1 MKKTETPA
9 ANSDHS
15 AEHSVDHSVDHRTDH
30 DGKAG
35 SRDGGAHSE
44 VLFNT
49 GALQHAILDNATFA
63 LIATDEK
70 GIIQLF
76 NAGAEQLLGY
86 AAADVVNKLSPHDLH
101 DPEEVIARAA
111 ALSEEFATAIKPG
124 FGAMT
129 FKASLGIEDTYELTY
144 IRKDGSRF
152 PAVVSITALKDIT
165 GIEDKPGI
173 KDKPGTIIGYLLI
186 GTNNSVRKQAEL
198 ALASAGAVVKRASL
212 GKSDFLVQLSHE
224 LRTPLNVI
232 LGFAELMATGVPP
245 LAPTQEQNI
254 AEILVAGRYLLELS
268 NKILD
273 LALIEAGRV
282 TISVEPVSLADV
294 LRECRVM
301 VAPQATARRVHM
313 AFPQFDTPCFVCADR
328 TRLKQVLDNLLLNAI
343 RHNNAGGAVDIE
355 CTLDAKTPGTIRVS
369 VKDTGTG
376 LAPER
381 LQQLFQPVNGHGQE
395 ARTEAGVGLGLVIA
409 KQLIEMMGGNI
420 GANSVVGNG
429 STFWIEL
436 ETTTAIKLAMPIE
449 EPATIVPP
457 LAANG
462 TPLRT
467 LLYVEDNPANLE
479 LVKQLIARR
488 PDLRLLSAPD
498 GVSGIESA
506 RVNQPEV
513 ILMDINL
520 PGING
525 VEAMKILSTLPS
537 TAHIP
542 VVALSANV
550 MPADI
555 SKGLKSGFYLYLTK
569 PIKFDLFMEALDK
582 ALEHSQT
589 NTQLDSVAGTTPH

>member
-9 ANSDHS
+9 AQSDHS
-15 AEHSVDHSVDHRTDH
+15 TDHSADHGADQG
-30 DGKAG
+30 GKAG

-44 VLFNT
+44 VLLNT
-49 GALQHAILDNATFA
+49 GALQHAILNNATFA

-76 NAGAEQLLGY
+76 NAGAEHLLGY

-111 ALSEEFATAIKPG
+111 TLSEEFATAIKPG

-152 PAVVSITALKDIT
+152 PAVVSITALM
-165 GIEDKPGI
+165 
-173 KDKPGTIIGYLLI
+173 DKPGTIIGYLLI
-186 GTNNSVRKQAEL
+186 GTNNSARKQAEL
-198 ALASAGAVVKRASL
+198 ALASAGAVVKSASL

-232 LGFAELMATGVPP
+232 LGFAELMETGVPP

-273 LALIEAGRV
+273 LALIEAGHV

-313 AFPQFDTPCFVCADR
+313 TFPQFDTPCFVCADR

-343 RHNNAGGAVDIE
+343 RHNDAGGDVNIE

-381 LQQLFQPVNGHGQE
+381 LQQLFQPVIGHGQE
-395 ARTEAGVGLGLVIA
+395 AGTEAGVGLGLVIA

-420 GANSVVGNG
+420 GANSIVGNG
-429 STFWIEL
+429 STYWIEL
-436 ETTTAIKLAMPIE
+436 ETTTAVNLAMPTDG
-449 EPATIVPP
+449 PATIVPP

-520 PGING
+520 PGMNG

-542 VVALSANV
+542 VIALSANV

-555 SKGLKSGFYLYLTK
+555 SRGLKSGFYLYLTK

-582 ALEHSQT
+582 ALEHSRT

>member
-1 MKKTETPA
+1 MIKTQP
-9 ANSDHS
+9 S
-15 AEHSVDHSVDHRTDH
+15 ADDERH
-30 DGKAG
+30 GGAAG
-35 SRDGGAHSE
+35 SSHASTELETLLKTD
-44 VLFNT
+44 
-49 GALQHAILDNATFA
+49 ALQHAILNSANFA

-76 NAGAEQLLGY
+76 NVGAEHMLGY
-86 AAADVVNKLSPHDLH
+86 AAVDVVNKLSPSDIH

-111 ALSEEFATAIKPG
+111 TLSEEFATAIKPG

-129 FKASLGIEDTYELTY
+129 FKASLGIEDAYELTY

-152 PAVVSITALKDIT
+152 PAIVSITALKDKT
-165 GIEDKPGI
+165 GI
-173 KDKPGTIIGYLLI
+173 KDKTGNIIGYLLI
-186 GTNNSVRKQAEL
+186 GTNNSMRKQAER
-198 ALASAGAVVKRASL
+198 ALANDGAALEKASL

-232 LGFAELMATGVPP
+232 LGFAELVKTGVPP
-245 LAPTQEQNI
+245 LAPSQEKNI

-313 AFPQFDTPCFVCADR
+313 TFPQFDTPCFVCADR
-328 TRLKQVLDNLLLNAI
+328 TRLKQILDNLLLNAI
-343 RHNNAGGAVDIE
+343 RHNDAGGAVNVE

-369 VKDTGTG
+369 VRDTGKG

-381 LQQLFQPVNGHGQE
+381 LQQLFQSINDQGQE
-395 ARTEAGVGLGLVIA
+395 AGTEAGVGIGLVIA
-409 KQLIEMMGGNI
+409 RQLIEMMGGNI

-436 ETTTAIKLAMPIE
+436 ETTSAINLALPME
-449 EPATIVPP
+449 NPAIVPP

-467 LLYVEDNPANLE
+467 LLYIEDNPANLE

-498 GVSGIESA
+498 GASGIESA
-506 RVNQPEV
+506 RVNQPDI

-520 PGING
+520 PGMNG

-537 TAHIP
+537 TVHIP
-542 VVALSANV
+542 VIALSANV

-555 SKGLKSGFYLYLTK
+555 SKGLAAGFYMYLTK

-582 ALEHSQT
+582 ALEYSRT
-589 NTQLDSVAGTTPH
+589 TAGGGTLADKTPH

>member
-1 MKKTETPA
+1 MTQSVSPVP
-9 ANSDHS
+9 NSDL
-15 AEHSVDHSVDHRTDH
+15 
-30 DGKAG
+30 DGNAG
-35 SRDGGAHSE
+35 TSGAGRHPE
-44 VLFNT
+44 ALLKT
-49 GALQHAILDNATFA
+49 GALQHAIFENANFA

-76 NAGAEQLLGY
+76 NTGAEHLLGY
-86 AAADVVNKLSPHDLH
+86 AAADVVNTLSPSDLH
-101 DPEEVIARAA
+101 DPEEIIARAA
-111 ALSEEFATAIKPG
+111 VLSEEFATAIKPG

-129 FKASLGIEDTYELTY
+129 FKASLGIEDTCELTF
-144 IRKDGSRF
+144 IHKDGSRF
-152 PAVVSITALKDIT
+152 PAIVSITALKD
-165 GIEDKPGI
+165 KL
-173 KDKPGTIIGYLLI
+173 GTIIGYLLV
-186 GTNNSVRKQAEL
+186 GSNNSARKEAEL
-198 ALASAGAVVKRASL
+198 ALGSAGAALAKASL

-232 LGFAELMATGVPP
+232 LGFAELMKSGVPP
-245 LAPTQEQNI
+245 LAPSQEKNI
-254 AEILVAGRYLLELS
+254 EQILVAGRYLLELS

-294 LRECRVM
+294 LRECQVM

-313 AFPQFDTPCFVCADR
+313 VYPQFDVPCFVSADR

-343 RHNNAGGAVDIE
+343 RHNDAGSVVNIE
-355 CTLDAKTPGTIRVS
+355 CTLDAKTPGTIRIS
-369 VKDTGTG
+369 VRDTGKG

-381 LQQLFQPVNGHGQE
+381 LQQLFQPDKVKDPD
-395 ARTEAGVGLGLVIA
+395 ASTEASIDIGLVIA
-409 KQLIEMMGGNI
+409 RQLIEMMGGRI

-436 ETTTAIKLAMPIE
+436 ETTTAINLAMPIDN
-449 EPATIVPP
+449 PPTLAPP
-457 LAANG
+457 LQTNG
-462 TPLRT
+462 EPSRT

-498 GVSGIESA
+498 AVAGIESA

-520 PGING
+520 PGMNG

-542 VVALSANV
+542 VIALSANA

-555 SKGLKSGFYLYLTK
+555 AKCLRAGFYLYLTK
-569 PIKFDLFMEALDK
+569 PIKFDLFMDALDK
-582 ALEHSQT
+582 ALEHSRMPPR
-589 NTQLDSVAGTTPH
+589 A

>member
-1 MKKTETPA
+1 MIKTQPSADDERNGGA
-9 ANSDHS
+9 AGSSHAS
-15 AEHSVDHSVDHRTDH
+15 AELETLLKTD
-30 DGKAG
+30 
-35 SRDGGAHSE
+35 
-44 VLFNT
+44 
-49 GALQHAILDNATFA
+49 ALQHAILNSANFA

-76 NAGAEQLLGY
+76 NVGAEHMLGY
-86 AAADVVNKLSPHDLH
+86 AAVDVVNKLSPSDIH

-111 ALSEEFATAIKPG
+111 TLSKEFATAIKPG

-129 FKASLGIEDTYELTY
+129 FKASLGIEDAYELTY

-152 PAVVSITALKDIT
+152 PAIVSITALKDKT
-165 GIEDKPGI
+165 GI
-173 KDKPGTIIGYLLI
+173 KDKAGAIIGYLLI
-186 GTNNSVRKQAEL
+186 GTNNSVRKQAER
-198 ALASAGAVVKRASL
+198 ALANDGAALEKASL

-232 LGFAELMATGVPP
+232 LGFAELVKTGVPP
-245 LAPTQEQNI
+245 LAPSQEQNI

-313 AFPQFDTPCFVCADR
+313 TFPQFDTPCFVCADR
-328 TRLKQVLDNLLLNAI
+328 TRLKQILDNLLLNAI
-343 RHNNAGGAVDIE
+343 RHNDAGGAVNVE

-369 VKDTGTG
+369 VRDTGKG

-381 LQQLFQPVNGHGQE
+381 LQQLFQSINDQGQE
-395 ARTEAGVGLGLVIA
+395 AGTEAGVGIGLVIA
-409 KQLIEMMGGNI
+409 RQLIEMMGGNI

-436 ETTTAIKLAMPIE
+436 ETTSAINLALPME
-449 EPATIVPP
+449 NPAIVPP

-467 LLYVEDNPANLE
+467 LLYIEDNPANLE

-498 GVSGIESA
+498 GASGIESA
-506 RVNQPEV
+506 RVNQPDI

-520 PGING
+520 PGMNG

-537 TAHIP
+537 TVHIP
-542 VVALSANV
+542 VIALSANV

-555 SKGLKSGFYLYLTK
+555 SKGLAAGFYMYLTK

-582 ALEHSQT
+582 ALEYSRT
-589 NTQLDSVAGTTPH
+589 TAGGGTLADKTPH